1 MFLSLPLVPPT
12 FEGLSNKAVTV
23 MCPSRGKGA
32 GEAGNAGWG
41 GGVQAA
47 ESSYI
52 QQVSL

>member
-1 MFLSLPLVPPT
+1 MPPT

-23 MCPSRGKGA
+23 MCLSPGGGRA
-32 GEAGNAGWG
+32 GEG
-41 GGVQAA
+41 GAPGGEGATVQAA